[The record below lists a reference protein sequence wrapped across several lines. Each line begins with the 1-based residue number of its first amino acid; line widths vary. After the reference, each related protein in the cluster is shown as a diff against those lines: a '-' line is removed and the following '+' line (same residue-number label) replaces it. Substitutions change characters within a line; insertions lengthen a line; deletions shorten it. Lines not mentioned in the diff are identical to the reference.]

1 MNAEMIDNKEMMRD
15 VKRALEE
22 RKDKLTDEVESLNG
36 ILKMAELLDELLSR
50 VEELEEENKTLQQ
63 ENEKQRETIN
73 NQQEEIEKLRTENKE
88 KDIQIAELSKLS
100 VGVAKKSSQDDLQK
114 AITKYMNVSKRKTIS
129 KRITVKT
136 IIMELCNAVGFVMPK
151 EMAETWAALDD
162 EQTDPKIVLKNQGE
176 LKVEGDVKVEGD
188 YNDIHDNKAVNF

>member
-1 MNAEMIDNKEMMRD
+1 MNAEMIDNKERMRD

-50 VEELEEENKTLQQ
+50 VEELEEKNKTLQQ
-63 ENEKQRETIN
+63 ENEKQQEVID
-73 NQQEEIEKLRTENKE
+73 NQHEEIEKLRTENKE

-129 KRITVKT
+129 KRMMVKT
-136 IIMELCNAVGFVMPK
+136 IIMELCNAVDFTMPK
-151 EMAETWAALDD
+151 DMAETLEALDE
-162 EQTDPKIVLKNQGE
+162 EQPDPKLTIQAQ
-176 LKVEGDVKVEGD
+176 GDVKVEGD